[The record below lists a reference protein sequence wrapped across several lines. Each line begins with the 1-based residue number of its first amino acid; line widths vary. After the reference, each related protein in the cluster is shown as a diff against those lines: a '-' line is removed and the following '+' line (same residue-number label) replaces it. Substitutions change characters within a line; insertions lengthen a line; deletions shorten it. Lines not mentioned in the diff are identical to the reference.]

1 MYLQLVTK
9 DKFKSVEHRVLTTP
23 LVKPRISFASFLV
36 PSAKD
41 KLKLY
46 RPIKE
51 LLSER
56 NPPMY
61 RDTLH
66 EEYTAYY
73 RVNGQ
78 NGGSALPHFKL
89 H

>member
-1 MYLQLVTK
+1 MQLVTN
-9 DKFKSVEHRVLTTP
+9 DKFKSVEHRVLATP
-23 LVKPRISFASFLV
+23 LVKPRISVSSFLV

-41 KLKLY
+41 KLNPYK
-46 RPIKE
+46 PIKE
-51 LLSER
+51 LLSET
-56 NPPMY
+56 NPPKY

-66 EEYTAYY
+66 GEYTAYY

-78 NGGSALPHFKL
+78 NGGSALPHFQL